1 MIRFVSYL
9 VSGQTAERVVRGALL
24 AVALTWLSAFGQVN
38 GQEGSSG
45 PLTNAA
51 VVKLVKAGFKE
62 KTVIAII
69 NSRPNRFKLD
79 TEQLIQLKH
88 NGVSENII
96 MAMMSL
102 DESPVQTGE
111 EWNDELFFRQS
122 TRKPNDADPNTTQS
136 PGTDIFG
143 SSSGSRSQRQSRGLN
158 GANQDEGT
166 VTGSATVR
174 ILRPPAEAGG
184 APPKLERTVTL
195 NNEAVIRLV
204 EAGFSEGTIIKRI
217 EDSPVEFDLSPD
229 KVAEL
234 HKRRVTDPIIAAM
247 TVAMSGNY
255 DAKKPNAPINER
267 EN

>member
-1 MIRFVSYL
+1 MIRFASYFGA
-9 VSGQTAERVVRGALL
+9 SQTAKLVRRGLL
-24 AVALTWLSAFGQVN
+24 ALALTCLPAVGQVN

-122 TRKPNDADPNTTQS
+122 TRKPNDVDPNTTQS

-166 VTGSATVR
+166 VTGS
-174 ILRPPAEAGG
+174 RPPAEAGG

-247 TVAMSGNY
+247 TAAMSGND
-255 DAKKPNAPINER
+255 DAKKPSAPINER